1 MSGCLKSIC
10 VSNKLVSFAG
20 EQCKWSQ
27 ANSEFLRL
35 RAVVIAETTD
45 GRGGALG
52 NNTNSDVKL
61 LKTCT

>member
-10 VSNKLVSFAG
+10 VSNKLVSFAR

-45 GRGGALG
+45 GGWALG